1 MNSHPLQGNMLLV
14 SEALMLYFYQ
24 GLTEVV
30 ATVRRYFLTAEP
42 ETGC

>member
-1 MNSHPLQGNMLLV
+1 MSSHPQGNMLLV
-14 SEALMLYFYQ
+14 LEALMLYCYQ

-30 ATVRRYFLTAEP
+30 ATVRRYSLTSEL